1 MTAPRRPR
9 RLKTSPFDPAEYLD
23 DENVIVAYLNEVL
36 AEGDPSAAIAAH
48 GTVARA
54 RGMASLARSTGL
66 GRESL
71 YKALSGDGN
80 PSFRTVLSV
89 AAALG
94 YRFNV
99 RAKGARPHAPP
110 NRARGG

>member
-1 MTAPRRPR
+1 MSGSRPSR
-9 RLKTSPFDPAEYLD
+9 RLSTTPFDAAEYLD
-23 DENVIVAYLNEVL
+23 DERTIVAYLNEVL
-36 AEGDPSAAIAAH
+36 AEDDPTAVIAAL

-54 RGMASLARSTGL
+54 RGMAELAHSTGL

-71 YKALSGDGN
+71 YKALSSDGN
-80 PSFRTVLSV
+80 PSFKTVLNV

-99 RAKGARPHAPP
+99 SALPQR
-110 NRARGG
+110 RARSVGVAG

>member
-1 MTAPRRPR
+1 MSGLRPSR
-9 RLKTSPFDPAEYLD
+9 RLKTTPFDAAEYLD
-23 DENVIVAYLNEVL
+23 DERTIVAYLNQVL
-36 AEGDPSAAIAAH
+36 AEGDPSAVIAAL

-54 RGMASLARSTGL
+54 RGMAKLALDTGL

-71 YKALSGDGN
+71 YKALSSDGN
-80 PSFRTVLSV
+80 PSFKTVLNV

-99 RAKGARPHAPP
+99 SAVPGRRPKSIAVAR
-110 NRARGG
+110 

>member
-1 MTAPRRPR
+1 MSGSRPSR
-9 RLKTSPFDPAEYLD
+9 RLRTTPFDAAEYLD
-23 DENVIVAYLNEVL
+23 DERTIVAYLNEVL
-36 AEGDPSAAIAAH
+36 AEGDPSAVMAAL

-54 RGMASLARSTGL
+54 RGMAKLARSTGL

-71 YKALSGDGN
+71 YKALSTDGN
-80 PSFRTVLSV
+80 PSFKTVLNV

-99 RAKGARPHAPP
+99 SAVPQR
-110 NRARGG
+110 RARSVPVAG

>member
-1 MTAPRRPR
+1 MSGSRSSR
-9 RLKTSPFDPAEYLD
+9 RLKTTPFDAAEYLD
-23 DENVIVAYLNEVL
+23 DERTIVAYLNEVL
-36 AEGDPSAAIAAH
+36 AEGDPSAVIAAL

-54 RGMASLARSTGL
+54 RGMAQLARNTGL

-71 YKALSGDGN
+71 YKALSSDGN
-80 PSFRTVLSV
+80 PSFKTVLSV

-99 RAKGARPHAPP
+99 SAAPGRRPKSVAV
-110 NRARGG
+110 AT